1 MTREKKTM
9 LLMTIIGLMGNTA
22 AAEEVAKEDTLHL
35 EQMREVQVVSLR
47 ATSKTPVA
55 HSNLN
60 RE

>member
-1 MTREKKTM
+1 M